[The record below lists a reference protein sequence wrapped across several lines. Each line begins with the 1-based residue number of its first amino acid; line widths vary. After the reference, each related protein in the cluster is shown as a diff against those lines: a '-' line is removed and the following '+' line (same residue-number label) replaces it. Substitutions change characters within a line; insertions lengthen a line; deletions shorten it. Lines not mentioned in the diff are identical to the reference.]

1 MYQGPAKKLRVNEA
15 SESQHDASG
24 LGNST
29 KKGCRSEV
37 IQENAPDNIDG
48 ADLTEQLQDND
59 HNYSVTN
66 RWRKRCKKLAD
77 WMDANVKVDIVGL
90 GKLRQLA
97 GEELFVKIDK
107 SSPFG
112 IYLLAFDNSLKDHE
126 ASFPGLFEQMK
137 KEIKDTNNEM
147 NELKKETEDLKNE
160 IESKHEEIRNNVEE
174 IQALETLKRT
184 LASTEIPNGEQ
195 SRVQQLSA
203 DPLAEKTKTRSQEE
217 KSVTES
223 IVMINEEL
231 IKRNE
236 ELIKGQEELINCKEE
251 SIKGKEESIKCKEKL
266 IKCNDV
272 LIQGNERTVK
282 HIEEKM
288 KKAEIHDI
296 KNKTTAFEVPY
307 VRSEA
312 EVVRRFMDQ
321 VCWRHRDV
329 RFIFLHISRMAYE
342 SSGDT
347 STMPSVDGRIDLG
360 RLPLYY

>member
-24 LGNST
+24 LGNSS

-137 KEIKDTNNEM
+137 KEIEDMNNKM
-147 NELKKETEDLKNE
+147 NELKKEINDLKNE
-160 IESKHEEIRNNVEE
+160 IESKHEEIRNKVEE

-195 SRVQQLSA
+195 SQVQQFSA
-203 DPLAEKTKTRSQEE
+203 DPLAETTKTRSQEE
-217 KSVTES
+217 SLTEE
-223 IVMINEEL
+223 IIMINEKLIKMKEEFIKRNEGL

-236 ELIKGQEELINCKEE
+236 ESIKYREE
-251 SIKGKEESIKCKEKL
+251 SIEH
-266 IKCNDV
+266 
-272 LIQGNERTVK
+272 R
-282 HIEEKM
+282 EEKM

>member
-24 LGNST
+24 LGNSS

-137 KEIKDTNNEM
+137 KEIEDMNNEM
-147 NELKKETEDLKNE
+147 NELKKEINDLKNE
-160 IESKHEEIRNNVEE
+160 IESKHEEIRNKVEE
-174 IQALETLKRT
+174 VQALETLKRT

-195 SRVQQLSA
+195 SQVQQFSA
-203 DPLAEKTKTRSQEE
+203 DQLAEKTKTRSQEE
-217 KSVTES
+217 ESVTES

-236 ELIKGQEELINCKEE
+236 ELIKGQEELIKAEEELIKAKEE
-251 SIKGKEESIKCKEKL
+251 SIKWKEKL
-266 IKCNDV
+266 IKCNEES
-272 LIQGNERTVK
+272 IEYR
-282 HIEEKM
+282 EEKM

-342 SSGDT
+342 SSGDN

-360 RLPLYY
+360 RLPSSY